1 MKNDRYRSLSEDE
14 IVLLRSNGCSAE
26 DWGDVLVKD
35 GFNAEHI
42 SGCRFSGHIR
52 IGIFGNP
59 VVFACGGKRRSGIYD
74 AVLHDVSVG
83 DGCLI
88 ENIRG
93 GISSYDIGDNVR
105 ISDIGRIYVDG
116 ETSFGNGHEV
126 NVLDETG
133 SRSVRIFSG
142 MSAQY
147 AYVAAMCR
155 FRPAAAGKIE
165 EFALAVAEKARSRR
179 GMIGSGATIT
189 GAGLI
194 RNVKIGEHA
203 VIEGCAVLENGTID
217 SSRESAAYVGHGVI
231 CRDFIISSGARVYD
245 GASVS
250 GCFIGQASH
259 VGKGFS
265 ATDSLFFSNVQMENG
280 EACSVFAGPFTV
292 SHHKSTLLIGGM
304 FSFMNAGS
312 GTNQSNHMYKSG
324 PVHHGLVE
332 RGSKTGSG
340 SYMMF
345 PAHVG
350 AFSFV
355 SGHHSLH
362 IDSSDFPFS
371 YVIEKNGATLL
382 LPAVNLKTAGTFR
395 DVSKW
400 PARDKMTG
408 LRTDRIIYDFPGP
421 YLVRKM
427 LSGRKILE
435 DLLHGPADMS
445 GNYACKGMLIPERA
459 ASKGLAL
466 YGMAIDKFLGDSL
479 IKWFAAAGC
488 LKGFMEELSNSAGSL
503 SEDDFSGGIA
513 GWTDLAGLAAPVAE
527 ADGLLDRI
535 ENGDIS
541 SVGDLENCFSEI
553 AGNYDRNAR
562 MWTCGLI
569 MRFYGKEG
577 FSYKG
582 IMEIIGKWKEA
593 ARSLFMMV
601 MEDSKKEYSDEF
613 AVSACPDRGDE
624 VRNADFRQT
633 RGDFDSSSLA
643 ESLKN
648 SFGQALADGE
658 ALESAVAE
666 ACREAGA
673 CGNRK

>member
-1 MKNDRYRSLSEDE
+1 MDLEDLSNEKLLAFDRRGRQGEDMPTNKFTLAENKASAPFKLKSTDALALDFDKLDKKGLKSLVD
-14 IVLLRSNGCSAE
+14 
-26 DWGDVLVKD
+26 
-35 GFNAEHI
+35 
-42 SGCRFSGHIR
+42 RF
-52 IGIFGNP
+52 
-59 VVFACGGKRRSGIYD
+59 KRRKRPVSEIEANNKAKRANGVLQKQFTLTFEDGQKLTFAIKSD
-74 AVLHDVSVG
+74 GTIFQVRLNNKVMPLRNTTDMTKAVEEMVNAMLA
-83 DGCLI
+83 
-88 ENIRG
+88 N
-93 GISSYDIGDNVR
+93 SS
-105 ISDIGRIYVDG
+105 
-116 ETSFGNGHEV
+116 
-126 NVLDETG
+126 
-133 SRSVRIFSG
+133 
-142 MSAQY
+142 
-147 AYVAAMCR
+147 AY
-155 FRPAAAGKIE
+155 
-165 EFALAVAEKARSRR
+165 EKAKAAREKAKIRPPKPKVVTTRKQKIAEGKAQLESLGQHETDLQKQYDDLVGQIVEKLAELDRLEK
-179 GMIGSGATIT
+179 ALEAENKIT
-189 GAGLI
+189 T
-194 RNVKIGEHA
+194 E
-203 VIEGCAVLENGTID
+203 LENEIA
-217 SSRESAAYVGHGVI
+217 E
-231 CRDFIISSGARVYD
+231 
-245 GASVS
+245 
-250 GCFIGQASH
+250 
-259 VGKGFS
+259 
-265 ATDSLFFSNVQMENG
+265 L
-280 EACSVFAGPFTV
+280 
-292 SHHKSTLLIGGM
+292 
-304 FSFMNAGS
+304 
-312 GTNQSNHMYKSG
+312 
-324 PVHHGLVE
+324 
-332 RGSKTGSG
+332 
-340 SYMMF
+340 
-345 PAHVG
+345 
-350 AFSFV
+350 
-355 SGHHSLH
+355 
-362 IDSSDFPFS
+362 
-371 YVIEKNGATLL
+371 EKKGATLL

-400 PARDKMTG
+400 PARDKRTG

-435 DLLHGPADMS
+435 DLLHGPADIS

-488 LKGFMEELSNSAGSL
+488 LKGFMEELSDRAGSL
-503 SEDDFSGGIA
+503 PEDDFSGGIA

-541 SVGDLENCFSEI
+541 SVGDLENRFSEI
-553 AGNYDRNAR
+553 AGNYDRDAR

-601 MEDSKKEYSDEF
+601 MDDSKKEYSDEF

-624 VRNADFRQT
+624 VRNADFRQA

-643 ESLKN
+643 ESLKS

-658 ALESAVAE
+658 ALESAVSE